1 MRALGTGFSAE
12 VHQGSLA
19 HERVSPDP
27 LRLPTRILEAVTV
40 DCVVSATGWNYLLIS
55 SKRPVGVDFWCC
67 DRRMTDN
74 VRRLVGLLIAPLLIL
89 VGLWLCLEGL
99 YGKLSDG
106 FWVGPFVA
114 IAGGLWL
121 ASDWFEF

>member
-1 MRALGTGFSAE
+1 
-12 VHQGSLA
+12 
-19 HERVSPDP
+19 
-27 LRLPTRILEAVTV
+27 
-40 DCVVSATGWNYLLIS
+40 
-55 SKRPVGVDFWCC
+55 
-67 DRRMTDN
+67 MTDN

-121 ASDWFEF
+121 ASDWFDFS